1 MAPSASRPLTPA
13 AAAATLAVSSRIA
26 AMEMS
31 RLTSSSPLTCL
42 YRPGRDTPQRCA
54 TAASVSRSRPTSSA
68 TTAASVMTR
77 CFVSPARGMAYL
89 PLTMPPSQIP
99 APVMKISS
107 SASAGPASSSRL
119 CRSSR

>member
-13 AAAATLAVSSRIA
+13 AAAAAPAVSSRIA
-26 AMEMS
+26 AMEMP

-42 YRPGRDTPQRCA
+42 YNPGRDTPQRCA

-68 TTAASVMTR
+68 TAAASVMTR
-77 CFVSPARGMAYL
+77 CVVSPARGMAYL
-89 PLTMPPSQIP
+89 PRTLLPSQIP

-107 SASAGPASSSRL
+107 GTSAGPASSASL